1 MAGSRFVAITPWPSC
16 ERKKAC
22 AFSREQVRN
31 RALFSFSS
39 VGVYQF
45 FLKANIDKVLVLSSN
60 SLQSGIEVIQDKSIH
75 KVLDDVVRR
84 YGGWSLGEV

>member
-1 MAGSRFVAITPWPSC
+1 MAITPWPSC

-45 FLKANIDKVLVLSSN
+45 FLKANIAAEVLFLSSN
-60 SLQSGIEVIQDKSIH
+60 GLQSGIEVIRGQIH
-75 KVLDDVVRR
+75 T
-84 YGGWSLGEV
+84 